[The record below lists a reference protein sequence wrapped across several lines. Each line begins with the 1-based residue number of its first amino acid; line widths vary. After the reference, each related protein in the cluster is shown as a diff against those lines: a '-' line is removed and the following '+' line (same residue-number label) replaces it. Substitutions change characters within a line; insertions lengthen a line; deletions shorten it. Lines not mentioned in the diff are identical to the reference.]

1 MPNAQVQALAQ
12 ELVDFISG
20 EPDRFEQEQAAK
32 TRGVHQDMNARKS
45 RLADE
50 VAKKIDAIIAASG
63 AETGGD
69 EKAVD
74 HQAQDRGRPGA
85 PGHRGV

>member
-12 ELVDFISG
+12 ELVDFISN
-20 EPDRFEQEQAAK
+20 EPNRFDQEMAAK

-50 VAKKIDAIIAASG
+50 VAKKIDAMIAASG
-63 AETGGD
+63 ADTGAD
-69 EKAVD
+69 EKAID
-74 HQAQDRGRPGA
+74 YDDRNKGKPG
-85 PGHRGV
+85 PHRGV